1 MKITAKLALSQ
12 VRLNRYRTL
21 GAVMAIALSTALLT
35 AVSCFVSSGNAMLVN
50 FMGEDYGEYGNAYSL
65 LLLVPAII
73 FGLLI
78 FFMSVTVISNV
89 FETSAN
95 KQMKQFGI
103 MKCVGTTTKQIKETV
118 IWESLWLS
126 MIGIPIGLI
135 LGIGLGFLGILVT
148 GKFVEDIN
156 TLGQSII
163 MRPISL
169 SLSFV
174 ITPLTLVC
182 SALFSFM
189 TVLYSG
195 YKPAKKAGKITAL
208 SCIRGLGEIKVKE
221 TLVRDRKWIKK
232 LFGFEGILADRN
244 LSRNKQSYKATI
256 RSLALGM
263 MLILSTGSLREQ
275 MSKMQEYMTPKT
287 QEIMVDYCSSRE
299 RRTNETTGKIEE
311 KARKPIS
318 SQEAE
323 KVTTKLKAYGEEIL
337 GIGCDNATYI
347 ALLEGKYLTDDM
359 REKTQCVEGKECEL
373 DVEIIVFDEKNYE
386 KLCELAGVPVGGTIL
401 LNHYSYNDN
410 GYLKEIIPFSET
422 LSEIKLQKAS
432 GESSQLTIDGFLQKE
447 SIPLQAF
454 GVNVNPLRI
463 VVPEADVRFYD
474 WYSKPSNEQDYI
486 TYARKVTD
494 EFFPTYTDDSY
505 VKEGFTVRISRT
517 DTMVKVLNIAIV
529 IAEVVLYGFV
539 ALLLLIGLV
548 SVMSTLSTNILVRAR
563 EFAVLK
569 SVGMT
574 TKGIQKMLLSESII
588 CTMKAMVWGIPIGI
602 LIPYTINLAIRK
614 LFAVRYEVPWVLI
627 LVSVISIF
635 LLILFIAF
643 YTIHKLKKQNIIESI
658 RMEAV

>member
-135 LGIGLGFLGILVT
+135 LGIGLGFLGILVI
-148 GKFVEDIN
+148 GKFVEDMN
-156 TLGQSII
+156 TLQQSIL
-163 MRPISL
+163 MRPGSL
-169 SLSFV
+169 SLSFKV
-174 ITPLTLVC
+174 SLFTLII
-182 SALFSFM
+182 SALFSFI

-208 SCIRGLGEIKVKE
+208 SCIRGLGEIKMEE
-221 TLVRDRKWIKK
+221 TLVRDRKWVKK

-275 MSKMQEYMTPKT
+275 MSKMQAYMMPKT
-287 QEIMVDYCSSRE
+287 QEIMINYCSSRK
-299 RRTNETTGKIEE
+299 RNINETTGRIEE
-311 KARKPIS
+311 TSLKPIFS
-318 SQEAE
+318 KDAE

-337 GIGCDNATYI
+337 GIGCDNATYFT
-347 ALLEGKYLTDDM
+347 LLEGKHLTEDM
-359 REKTQCVEGKECEL
+359 RKKTQCVEDEVCEL

-386 KLCELAGVPVGGTIL
+386 KLCEAAGVPVGGTIL

-422 LSEIKLQKAS
+422 LSEIKLQKAN
-432 GESSQLTIDGFLQKE
+432 GESCQLTIDGFLQKE

-474 WYSKPSNEQDYI
+474 WYSNPANDKDYI

-494 EFFPTYTDDSY
+494 EFFPTYTDDPY
-505 VKEGFTVRISRT
+505 AKEGFSVRIART

-548 SVMSTLSTNILVRAR
+548 SVMSTLSTNILMRAR

-574 TKGIQKMLLSESII
+574 TEGIQKMLLSESII

-614 LFAVRYEVPWVLI
+614 LFPVRYEVPWVLI
-627 LVSVISIF
+627 LVSAMSIF